1 MRNGSRG
8 GTRKGGGGCGPPPS
22 TPPPPPQG
30 LFFSMVPIDS
40 SSSAHTCRPHFSP
53 FSFLCFV
60 AIFFVFFSL
69 FARARLKL
77 QSPSE
82 PDWCFS
88 FYRWLTK
95 KNKKQKQ
102 TNVESICNN
111 QTADFQGNVSPKK
124 RLSLFA
130 SQSSFLMNVSSIT
143 IDFDDEGLP
152 CDQITLD
159 PFNDQ
164 SVRSADGGNGV
175 DRLLFLS
182 FVCFFFTFLGRVG
195 RWGWGGSFSSTRDL
209 IG

>member
-1 MRNGSRG
+1 VSA
-8 GTRKGGGGCGPPPS
+8 P
-22 TPPPPPQG
+22 
-30 LFFSMVPIDS
+30 FF
-40 SSSAHTCRPHFSP
+40 
-53 FSFLCFV
+53 
-60 AIFFVFFSL
+60 AIFVSLFCCHFFLFFSL
-69 FARARLKL
+69 FARARPKL

-175 DRLLFLS
+175 DPS
-182 FVCFFFTFLGRVG
+182 FVSFFCLFFFYIFGACRALGVG
-195 RWGWGGSFSSTRDL
+195 WLFFFDEGFDWL
-209 IG
+209 ISLVIRSESKAKR